1 MKKMRPIVQFK
12 RAQRIDIL
20 AMEFA
25 KGDYTIGDEFGSDI
39 FTSKNYSE
47 EEKKYIL
54 RSSMTKEEMDLFDKH
69 YEEYMNETE

>member
-1 MKKMRPIVQFK
+1 
-12 RAQRIDIL
+12 
-20 AMEFA
+20 MEFA

>member
-1 MKKMRPIVQFK
+1 MSKMRPIVQFK

-25 KGDYTIGDEFGSDI
+25 KGDYMIGDEFGSDI

-69 YEEYMNETE
+69 YDEYMNETE